1 MITNTHRN
9 NYEEVKK
16 NPVRVDLYQL
26 VKKNSGKTAKQ
37 YAEVMD
43 KRPSDINKA
52 LRSMENGGL
61 VYSAP
66 TPKNTNVHGWHIN
79 TLDMS
84 AQKTKIVTQLWNRN
98 LKL

>member
-66 TPKNTNVHGWHIN
+66 LPKNTNVHGWHIN
-79 TLDMS
+79 TLDMD